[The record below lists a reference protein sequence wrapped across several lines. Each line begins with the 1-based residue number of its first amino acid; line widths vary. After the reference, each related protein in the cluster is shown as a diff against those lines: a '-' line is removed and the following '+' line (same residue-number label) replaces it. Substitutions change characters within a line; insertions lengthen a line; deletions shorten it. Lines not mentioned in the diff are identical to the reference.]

1 MVFYPT
7 EETTYEDWLDTLGAV
22 QVFMERWDLVELEFV
37 VEEVG
42 GEVGVG
48 EGRLDLGGGGWG
60 LSGWGER

>member
-42 GEVGVG
+42 GRGVGLGRGGLIGEVGDG
-48 EGRLDLGGGGWG
+48 A
-60 LSGWGER
+60 